1 MKNLSEIHNPLK
13 LKEGDYAIYEDNE
26 VEIEE
31 FINELCVEIR
41 LTGEKAAE
49 SRKHGVT
56 STRIVSIYNLEKSN
70 DTFRLQKAQEKIK
83 ILNEKIKVL
92 TEENNRSF
100 WNKLFKRKK

>member
-1 MKNLSEIHNPLK
+1 
-13 LKEGDYAIYEDNE
+13 
-26 VEIEE
+26 
-31 FINELCVEIR
+31 
-41 LTGEKAAE
+41 
-49 SRKHGVT
+49 
-56 STRIVSIYNLEKSN
+56 VSIYNLEKSN